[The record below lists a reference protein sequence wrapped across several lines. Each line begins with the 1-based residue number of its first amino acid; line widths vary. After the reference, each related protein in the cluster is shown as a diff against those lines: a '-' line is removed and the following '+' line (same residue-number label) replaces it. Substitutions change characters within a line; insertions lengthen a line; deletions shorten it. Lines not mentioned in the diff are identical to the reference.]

1 MARSLTV
8 NHDEK
13 PATNV
18 LLNMFLL
25 VAVGWL
31 TALAF
36 TGWASEGQ
44 AATPEGAPV
53 VVDHP

>member
-13 PATNV
+13 PATNL
-18 LLNMFLL
+18 LLNVFLL

-31 TALAF
+31 TAVAF
-36 TGWASEGQ
+36 SGWGQ
-44 AATPEGAPV
+44 AATAAAAPV
-53 VVDHP
+53 VHVP